1 MENFIEDQIKR
12 NIANRVFIEKSMG
25 KDISDESCLDVL
37 EKAGKKAQLGEVRT
51 WGGKEYVKTPKGWRP
66 KPKGY
71 KEKEGEK
78 NKLEGGEKELE
89 LFNKDGDQLNIRV
102 YKDGGVKVEG
112 LNVRK
117 DFDSKTEAWNFLV
130 RNGYTT
136 SKKETTPKGNPVIKP
151 EKITPK
157 NITDQLKVGD
167 HVMYNGKEMIL
178 TRISKDGRFQN
189 GIEMKFAKEGETTP
203 TGSKT
208 KVGNMMYA
216 TPIDGN
222 ARENKFVP
230 LFGGNEGRI
239 IDTKPNGDLIVEYRR
254 KGEKNWTDTVKVG
267 SDDYKNLTDSW
278 GKKDNKHSKFEDKGG
293 GKFELEIPGR
303 GGAQISEGDG
313 KFEVKVWDENYKYI
327 TDDSKRHVF
336 DSKSEAEDFARILLD
351 KK

>member
-1 MENFIEDQIKR
+1 MEKLDIK
-12 NIANRVFIEKSMG
+12 ALEVIEKSRG
-25 KDISDESCLDVL
+25 
-37 EKAGKKAQLGEVRT
+37 AQLGEVRT
-51 WGGKEYVKTPKGWRP
+51 WGGKEYIKTPKGWRP

-71 KEKEGEK
+71 KEGEK
-78 NKLEGGEKELE
+78 KQE
-89 LFNKDGDQLNIRV
+89 V
-102 YKDGGVKVEG
+102 
-112 LNVRK
+112 
-117 DFDSKTEAWNFLV
+117 TEA
-130 RNGYTT
+130 
-136 SKKETTPKGNPVIKP
+136 GNPVGKP
-151 EKITPK
+151 ESVTPK
-157 NITDQLKVGD
+157 KVTDQLKVGD
-167 HVMYNGKEMIL
+167 RVMYNGKEMIL

-216 TPIDGN
+216 TPIDSN

-254 KGEKNWTDTVKVG
+254 KGEKNWTDIVKVG

-278 GKKDNKHSKFEDKGG
+278 GRKDNKHFKFEDKGG
-293 GKFELEIPGR
+293 GKFELEIPGK

-351 KK
+351 KNSTDSEGGRENKDDEKIKKYEKRISSLENEMLAAVRRKDHAAVNRYSKEIMGLEREYRELLEKKK

>member
-1 MENFIEDQIKR
+1 MLYEALVEEIKR
-12 NIANRVFIEKSMG
+12 KAFIAKSMG
-25 KDISDESCLDVL
+25 QEFTDENYLEEI
-37 EKAGKKAQLGEVRT
+37 EKAMGRRAVMGEVRT
-51 WGGKEYVKTPKGWRP
+51 WRGKEYIKTPKGWRP

-71 KEKEGEK
+71 KESE
-78 NKLEGGEKELE
+78 
-89 LFNKDGDQLNIRV
+89 
-102 YKDGGVKVEG
+102 
-112 LNVRK
+112 
-117 DFDSKTEAWNFLV
+117 T
-130 RNGYTT
+130 
-136 SKKETTPKGNPVIKP
+136 KETTPKGNPVIKP
-151 EKITPK
+151 EKTTPK
-157 NITDQLKVGD
+157 NVTDKLKVGD
-167 HVMYNGKEMIL
+167 HIMYAGKEMIL

-208 KVGNMMYA
+208 KVGNMMYV
-216 TPIDGN
+216 TPITGN
-222 ARENKFVP
+222 AREDKFVP

-278 GKKDNKHSKFEDKGG
+278 GRKDNKHFKFEDKGG
-293 GKFELEIPGR
+293 GKFELEIPGK
-303 GGAQISEGDG
+303 GGAKISEGDG

-336 DSKSEAEDFARILLD
+336 DSKSEAEDFVRILLN